1 MTEELNKK
9 EALKKQFPL
18 LLMLSLIG
26 LVSLLIGIGASYFR
40 YQENTQALPK
50 EVYQSF
56 LSTNWND
63 PQGQAIDTNAWKDK
77 TILINFWASWCPPCV
92 EEMPLLATLSKDADP
107 QKVIFIGIGIDS
119 PSTIREFLSKTSVPY
134 PIVVGG
140 MDGSN
145 WGKKLGNE
153 QGALPYTV
161 IIDPKGN
168 KVFSKLG
175 KITEDDVNKT
185 ILKLIK

>member
-56 LSTNWND
+56 LSTNKA
-63 PQGQAIDTNAWKDK
+63 PQ
-77 TILINFWASWCPPCV
+77 
-92 EEMPLLATLSKDADP
+92 
-107 QKVIFIGIGIDS
+107 IFLMRSI
-119 PSTIREFLSKTSVPY
+119 
-134 PIVVGG
+134 
-140 MDGSN
+140 
-145 WGKKLGNE
+145 
-153 QGALPYTV
+153 
-161 IIDPKGN
+161 
-168 KVFSKLG
+168 
-175 KITEDDVNKT
+175 KIS
-185 ILKLIK
+185 

>member
-1 MTEELNKK
+1 MTKELNKK

-40 YQENTQALPK
+40 YQENTEALPK

-56 LSTNWND
+56 LSANWND
-63 PQGQAIDTNAWKDK
+63 PQGQAIDTSLWKDK
-77 TILINFWASWCPPCV
+77 TLVINFWASWCPPCV
-92 EEMPLLATLSKDADP
+92 EEMPLLAKLSQDSDA
-107 QKVIFIGIGIDS
+107 QKVVFIGIGIDS
-119 PSTIREFLSKTSVPY
+119 PSNIREFLSKTSVPY

-140 MDGSN
+140 MEGSN
-145 WGKKLGNE
+145 RGKQLGNE
-153 QGALPYTV
+153 KGALPYTV
-161 IIDPKGN
+161 IIDSKGT

-175 KITEDDVNKT
+175 KITEDDDNKS
-185 ILKLIK
+185 IIKLIK